1 MDDLRPRHTQIEKAI
16 NTTFGTVIL
25 ENAVGYARNESNLY
39 CIANDGTIIWFA
51 ALPEADALYIR
62 VKFDDEGE
70 KLLTY
75 STRGH
80 ACEIDLKTGKLLSQ
94 ILIK

>member
-1 MDDLRPRHTQIEKAI
+1 MDDLKPRHTQIEKAI
-16 NTTFGTVIL
+16 NTTLGNVIL
-25 ENAVGYARNESNLY
+25 ENPVGYPRDESNLY
-39 CIANDGTIIWFA
+39 CIANDGTLLWFA
-51 ALPEADALYIR
+51 ALPEAGAFYSR
-62 VKFDDEGE
+62 VKFDDQGE